1 MIKKALFLDRDGVI
15 NIDKS
20 YVYRWEDFEFI
31 PEIFDIIKTARER
44 NYLVIVLTNQS
55 GIARGMYQEAD
66 VLKLHKK
73 INEELSKQNLAID
86 EFFFCPDFSE
96 KYRKPAPGMMLDA
109 VSRFNIDLNHS
120 IMVGDKPSD
129 LIDLSEHGQFDLK
142 TFLIQGNYTLNLELK
157 NQKNVTICRD
167 HKELKSL
174 LAKSL

>member
-1 MIKKALFLDRDGVI
+1 MTTKALFLDRDGVV
-15 NIDKS
+15 NVDKS

-31 PEIFDIIKTARER
+31 PEIFDIIKMAHDRG
-44 NYLVIVLTNQS
+44 YLVIVLTNQS

-73 INEELSKQNLAID
+73 INEELDKQNLLID
-86 EFFFCPDFSE
+86 DFFFCPDFSE
-96 KYRKPAPGMMLDA
+96 KYRKPAPGMMIDA
-109 VSRFNIDLNHS
+109 VSRYEIDLNQS

-129 LIDLSEHGQFDLK
+129 LIDLSEHGQFELK

-157 NQKNVTICRD
+157 NQKNVTICAD

-174 LAKSL
+174 LAKTL